1 MGFSPGDVLNAPMGI
16 SPGAVLPG
24 GAEGLADLYGGPNV
38 RDPNDFRDIMRLD
51 APLAAGPGGASP
63 IPGDELNIIDPMN
76 LENDVIFMS
85 RKDGSITDRY
95 PGSVEVAAL
104 GDFTP
109 PPAADPASVYHPS
122 RPAATLEYIVEN
134 MEGQS
139 LLNPQTLTVGDIEKA
154 AFRQGVNIADIPG
167 KDIETWL
174 EKTNPGLLQRN
185 RLPLTGLGVAS
196 AVFKDKLFGEDDE
209 DPSDAEAAARMNEA
223 KRNELWYVADLPR
236 EPGETDEDYADRNN
250 ANKFAERQNRGY
262 IIRDFQNPYT
272 ALVASGGL
280 MQSGARGGFPR
291 RELLIEGSGTERS
304 DDIPAMLSDGE
315 FVMNASAVRGADPTG
330 RGSRR
335 AGARNLYNIMR
346 NFEMRA

>member
-1 MGFSPGDVLNAPMGI
+1 
-16 SPGAVLPG
+16 
-24 GAEGLADLYGGPNV
+24 
-38 RDPNDFRDIMRLD
+38 
-51 APLAAGPGGASP
+51 
-63 IPGDELNIIDPMN
+63 
-76 LENDVIFMS
+76 
-85 RKDGSITDRY
+85 
-95 PGSVEVAAL
+95 
-104 GDFTP
+104 
-109 PPAADPASVYHPS
+109 
-122 RPAATLEYIVEN
+122 

-291 RELLIEGSGTERS
+291 RELLIEGPGTGRS